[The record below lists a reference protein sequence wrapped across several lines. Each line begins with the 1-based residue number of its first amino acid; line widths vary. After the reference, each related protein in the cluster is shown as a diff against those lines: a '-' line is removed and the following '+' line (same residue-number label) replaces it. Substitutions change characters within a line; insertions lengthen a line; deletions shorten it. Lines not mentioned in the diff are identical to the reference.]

1 MQLVQGI
8 QEMQAVAPT
17 SRQSLSWAMKIIVI
31 VVVVLGVVGLL
42 AIVEWTDTTVLQHVE
57 TASRSLFPAALMIER
72 AGIALQSM
80 SAEYSDAVSSHQ
92 NASLESAGED
102 AAKAL
107 ARIEPAANFVKSH
120 SSRHQEIVTLGRR
133 MRDLELKA
141 KERYTPAIED
151 PAPSPEVQAGL
162 EEVGTET
169 KALQAALQTTQA
181 ELEGD
186 YKAELRLIGRLP
198 KMQGEFG
205 VTLLLSVMTALFFST
220 RALIEAG
227 ARRREVEV
235 LARAHKDTDLLLNS
249 LPSLLIGLDADG
261 CIRQWN
267 KATTTILGWPE
278 ATVAGKTLD
287 NCGVKWLTNDIGSR
301 VAASVREPGGHRLDG
316 VRLERN
322 GTVRTLGLK
331 AIELDTENVGGLL
344 IIGADI
350 TERLEL
356 EEQLRQAH
364 KLESIGQLAAGIA
377 HEINTPTQYIGDNVG
392 FLKSSFQDLTLLLK
406 SYERLLAAAQAGA
419 VTTET
424 VDEISAAVGKSDAG
438 YLLEEI
444 PKAIEQTLD
453 GIARVS
459 SLVGAMKDFSHPGTK
474 EKVAIDL
481 NRAIDSTIT
490 VARNEWKYVA
500 DMETEYDPT
509 LQQVYCLPGEFN
521 QVILILI
528 VNAAHAIADLIA
540 NGGPEKGKITVQTR
554 KCTDWDEVR
563 IQDTGGGIPASIRTR
578 IFDPFFTTKEIG
590 KGTGQGLAIA
600 RSVIVGKHGGT
611 IHFETEVGKGTTFII
626 RLPLEGKTLTPQ
638 PVAS

>member
-1 MQLVQGI
+1 M
-8 QEMQAVAPT
+8 
-17 SRQSLSWAMKIIVI
+17 
-31 VVVVLGVVGLL
+31 
-42 AIVEWTDTTVLQHVE
+42 
-57 TASRSLFPAALMIER
+57 
-72 AGIALQSM
+72 
-80 SAEYSDAVSSHQ
+80 
-92 NASLESAGED
+92 
-102 AAKAL
+102 
-107 ARIEPAANFVKSH
+107 
-120 SSRHQEIVTLGRR
+120 
-133 MRDLELKA
+133 
-141 KERYTPAIED
+141 
-151 PAPSPEVQAGL
+151 
-162 EEVGTET
+162 
-169 KALQAALQTTQA
+169 
-181 ELEGD
+181 
-186 YKAELRLIGRLP
+186 
-198 KMQGEFG
+198 
-205 VTLLLSVMTALFFST
+205 
-220 RALIEAG
+220 
-227 ARRREVEV
+227 
-235 LARAHKDTDLLLNS
+235 
-249 LPSLLIGLDADG
+249 LIGLDTDG

-316 VRLERN
+316 VRLEKN

-331 AIELDTENVGGLL
+331 AIELDTENVAGLL

-406 SYERLLAAAQAGA
+406 SYERLLAAAQAGS

-444 PKAIEQTLD
+444 PKAIDQTLD

-500 DMETEYDPT
+500 DLETEYDPA

-540 NGGPEKGKITVQTR
+540 KGGPEKGKITVQTR
-554 KCTDWDEVR
+554 KCTDWNEVR

-611 IHFETEVGKGTTFII
+611 IHFETEEGKGTTFII